1 MSSGYISTLVIALY
15 LRSENVILLYAQP
28 LAIWLLIPILLFW
41 VSWVWLKSSR
51 GEMHDDPIVFAAKDK
66 TSLSVAVVTAFVF
79 LYAAIGFDI
88 MRKTATKIAVLY
100 TLFAVLS
107 TAINIGS
114 QILSIWIYKAH
125 SVEISILVGTAMG
138 LPLRYFLEKC
148 YIFNFTSKNLV
159 HDGKLFVY
167 YSAMGV
173 ITTLIFWG
181 TEYAFTLF
189 MVQTL

>member
-1 MSSGYISTLVIALY
+1 MT
-15 LRSENVILLYAQP
+15 
-28 LAIWLLIPILLFW
+28 
-41 VSWVWLKSSR
+41 
-51 GEMHDDPIVFAAKDK
+51 
-66 TSLSVAVVTAFVF
+66 
-79 LYAAIGFDI
+79 
-88 MRKTATKIAVLY
+88 KTATRIAVLY

-114 QILSIWIYKAH
+114 QMLSIWVYKGPF

-138 LPLRYFLEKC
+138 LPLRYFLEKR

-159 HDGKLFVY
+159 HDGKLFVF

-181 TEYAFTLF
+181 TEYAFHLIYDTDF
-189 MVQTL
+189 MRYLGGIIGLSIGFYVKYQLDKKYVFVNSFDEAVS

>member
-1 MSSGYISTLVIALY
+1 MT
-15 LRSENVILLYAQP
+15 
-28 LAIWLLIPILLFW
+28 
-41 VSWVWLKSSR
+41 
-51 GEMHDDPIVFAAKDK
+51 
-66 TSLSVAVVTAFVF
+66 
-79 LYAAIGFDI
+79 
-88 MRKTATKIAVLY
+88 KTATKIAVLY

-114 QILSIWIYKAH
+114 QMLSIWIYKGQL

-138 LPLRYFLEKC
+138 LPLRYFLEKR

-159 HDGKLFVY
+159 HDGKLFVF

-181 TEYAFTLF
+181 TEYAFHVIYDTDF
-189 MVQTL
+189 MRYLGGIIGLSIGFYVKYQLDKKYVFVNSTNEAVS

>member
-1 MSSGYISTLVIALY
+1 MT
-15 LRSENVILLYAQP
+15 
-28 LAIWLLIPILLFW
+28 
-41 VSWVWLKSSR
+41 
-51 GEMHDDPIVFAAKDK
+51 
-66 TSLSVAVVTAFVF
+66 
-79 LYAAIGFDI
+79 
-88 MRKTATKIAVLY
+88 KTATKIAVLY

-114 QILSIWIYKAH
+114 QMLSIWIYKGPL

-138 LPLRYFLEKC
+138 LPLRYFLEKR

-159 HDGKLFVY
+159 HDGKLFVF

-181 TEYAFTLF
+181 TEYAFHLIYDTDF
-189 MVQTL
+189 MRYLGGAIGLSIGFYVKYQLDKKYVFVNGSNEAVS